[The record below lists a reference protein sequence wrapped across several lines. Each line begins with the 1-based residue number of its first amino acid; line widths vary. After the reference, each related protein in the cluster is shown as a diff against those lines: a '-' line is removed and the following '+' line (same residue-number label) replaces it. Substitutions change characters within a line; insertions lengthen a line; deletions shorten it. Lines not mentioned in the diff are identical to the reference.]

1 MNRHAGRTVGQG
13 RAEGQGD
20 RGQEGSKLVGMAQHA
35 LGAWLAHF
43 Q

>member
-13 RAEGQGD
+13 RGKGEED
-20 RGQEGSKLVGMAQHA
+20 REQEGSKLVGMAQHA